1 MTYAAVLFD
10 LFDTLVRFD
19 RDRMPEIQVS
29 GRTVRSTAGH
39 LHAVLSAHAPGIS
52 LEACHEALVE
62 SWREAERLRAIDYRE
77 VPAPERFG
85 DFFRRLALDPATL
98 PPGLGQT
105 LIDTH
110 RSQLGK
116 AAELPSHHGPLL
128 ERLAHRYRLAVVSNF
143 DYTPTAV
150 DILEREGVA
159 GLFSAI
165 VVSDAVGWRKPK
177 RAIFDEALGRLGVRA
192 GEALFV
198 GDRAEIDVLGAQR
211 IGMDAAWINPDGAPL
226 PSGIPPPRYEIR
238 DLADLAEILEV

>member
-1 MTYAAVLFD
+1 
-10 LFDTLVRFD
+10 LVSFD

-62 SWREAERLRAIDYRE
+62 SWREAERLRAIDSRE
-77 VPAPERFG
+77 GPAPERFG

-128 ERLAHRYRLAVVSNF
+128 ERLAVRYRLAVVSNF

-150 DILEREGVA
+150 DILERAGVA
-159 GLFSAI
+159 RLFKAI

-177 RAIFDEALGRLGVRA
+177 REIFDEALRRLEVPARQ
-192 GEALFV
+192 ALFV
-198 GDRAEIDVLGAQR
+198 GDRADIDVLGAQR
-211 IGMDAAWINPDGAPL
+211 AGIDAAWINPEGASL
-226 PSGIPPPRYEIR
+226 PPEIAPPRYEIR
-238 DLADLAEILEV
+238 DLADLGRILDV